1 MIEIKNLKKAFKQN
15 VIFQDVNIKMENGK
29 IYGFVGVNGIGK
41 SVFFKTISGLM
52 KPTEGEVICNGK
64 VLWKDIDYL
73 ENLGYMDN
81 SANFIKDLTGFENL
95 KLLASIK
102 SKISDDDI
110 KSYMTKLGLDP
121 DSKTKVKNYSLGM
134 YQKLA
139 IIQAVMENPDILI
152 FDEPFN
158 GLDKSSC
165 ASVKKMILELKSK
178 NKIIMMTSHILNDIG
193 EVADVVYE
201 FDNHTINRIQAQ

>member
-1 MIEIKNLKKAFKQN
+1 
-15 VIFQDVNIKMENGK
+15 
-29 IYGFVGVNGIGK
+29 
-41 SVFFKTISGLM
+41 
-52 KPTEGEVICNGK
+52 
-64 VLWKDIDYL
+64 
-73 ENLGYMDN
+73 
-81 SANFIKDLTGFENL
+81 
-95 KLLASIK
+95 
-102 SKISDDDI
+102 
-110 KSYMTKLGLDP
+110 MTKLGLDP